1 MTGRFRLPVFN
12 SETLSQIM
20 WGMEN
25 QDADYMLNI
34 KDGSLYSPDMG
45 EVEPEFL
52 VELPSWSSSD
62 GYQLMVSFTNSCKDP
77 GLKEKLS
84 KVLSSKSHGVF
95 RRFRDVLSEDP
106 DALKTWYDFKDSRMR
121 SHIISYYREHFKK
134 NNEELLSDDLYEGEL
149 LSEFEVKHLE
159 KLDSYCEKLL
169 EEASD
174 NPIRRKVLG
183 AFTNKEAYEIL
194 ENDEPKGAIIFEVSD
209 GVACILIYSIEE
221 KYREQGLFNL
231 LFDLF
236 NRDMERRHIEK
247 VAMVFKTQS
256 NFIKGI
262 FALHETA
269 LTEGESYGVYCVHE
283 WNKGTESSETAYVL

>member
-1 MTGRFRLPVFN
+1 MTGRYRLPVFS
-12 SETLSQIM
+12 SETLSQII

-34 KDGSLYSPDMG
+34 KDGTLYSPEMG
-45 EVEPEFL
+45 EEAPESL
-52 VELPSWSSSD
+52 VELPSWGSSD
-62 GYQLMVSFTNSCKDP
+62 GYQLMVSFTNTCKDP
-77 GLKEKLS
+77 KLKEKLS
-84 KVLSSKSHGVF
+84 KELSSKSHGVF

-106 DALKTWYDFKDSRMR
+106 EALKAWYDFKDSRMR
-121 SHIISYYREHFKK
+121 SHIISWYREHFKK
-134 NNEELLSDDLYEGEL
+134 NRDELESDDLYEGEL

-169 EEASD
+169 KDASD

-183 AFTNKEAYEIL
+183 AFTNKEAYEIF
-194 ENDEPKGAIIFEVSD
+194 ENDVPKGAIIFEVTD

-221 KYREQGLFNL
+221 EYREQGLFNL

-236 NRDMERRHIEK
+236 NRDMERRHIEQ
-247 VAMVFKTQS
+247 VAMVFKAQS
-256 NFIKGI
+256 NFIKGV

-269 LTEGESYGVYCVHE
+269 LTEGESYAVYCVHE
-283 WNKGTESSETAYVL
+283 WNKGTDSSETAYVL